1 MRSSRGGVLK
11 KLSLDEAVRATG
23 ASKKAISAISDV
35 MRDRMSRTD
44 EQMAAAAPAIA
55 RHGRRWSQDAVRHA
69 RLALQLAGL
78 LRDTGKHHPTSNGGR
93 ARVWQRA

>member
-1 MRSSRGGVLK
+1 MK

-23 ASKKAISAISDV
+23 ASKKAVSAIGDV

-55 RHGRRWSQDAVRHA
+55 RHGRWSQDAVRHA

-78 LRDTGKHHPTSNGGR
+78 LRDTGKYYPTSNGGR